1 VDEEDYMS
9 PAGPRAAVERWLGS
23 VRPRRTDLKRDA
35 LAGLPGAIS
44 SVPDGMA
51 ASVLAGVNPVHG
63 LYASFAGPIAGGL
76 TTSTRLMLITTT
88 SAAALA
94 AGSALE
100 SVEPSERSDAMIVLT
115 LLAGAILV
123 VAALMRL
130 GRYIRF
136 VSHSVMLGF
145 LTGVSVNIVLSQ
157 IPDMLGVSASG
168 DFPAAKAWDAL
179 SQPQDILWAS
189 VATGVAALVLLVVL
203 AKTRVG
209 LFSAV
214 IALAVPTAVVVL
226 VDSPNVARV
235 SDVGNIPK
243 ALPVPQLP
251 DFAAFDL
258 GILTGALAVA
268 AIVMVQGA
276 GVANAAPNQDGSRS
290 DANQDISA
298 QGVANLASGLFSGQP
313 VGGSVGQTALNVAAG
328 ARSRWAG
335 IFSGIWMLVI
345 LVALSTLV
353 GEVAM
358 PTLAAVLIYAAV
370 GSMKPGEVATVL
382 RSGRTSQIAFVTTFV
397 ATLVLPVA
405 AAVGIGVAL
414 SLLLQLNQESMDLNV
429 VRLTPDGEGRFAEG
443 PAPRELHDDDIVV
456 LDVYGSLFYA
466 GARTLQLR
474 LPDIGSSQR
483 AAVILRLRGRTTL
496 GATFYSVVGDYARRL
511 AASDGRLY
519 LSGVDDTI
527 ADRWER
533 DGLVQ
538 RAGSVRLY
546 RATPLVGESTYD
558 AFLGAS
564 SRRVRSEPA
573 VAEQG
578 PSDPPAVR

>member
-1 VDEEDYMS
+1 MTLV
-9 PAGPRAAVERWLGS
+9 GLGRAKRWLATI
-23 VRPRRTDLKRDA
+23 RPRRADLKRDA

-44 SVPDGMA
+44 RVPDGMA

-63 LYASFAGPIAGGL
+63 LYASIAGPIAGGL

-100 SVEPSERSDAMIVLT
+100 SIPAEERSDAMLILT
-115 LLAGAILV
+115 LLAGAILIGCAV
-123 VAALMRL
+123 LRL

-145 LTGVSVNIVLSQ
+145 LTGVAVNIVLSQ
-157 IPDMLGVSASG
+157 IPDILGVSASG
-168 DFPAAKAWDAL
+168 DFAAAKAWDAL
-179 SQPQDILWAS
+179 SRPQDILWAS
-189 VATGVAALVLLVVL
+189 VATGAAALVLLVVL
-203 AKTRVG
+203 ANTRVG

-214 IALAVPTAVVVL
+214 IALAVPTAVVAIVN
-226 VDSPNVARV
+226 SPNVATV
-235 SDVGNIPK
+235 SDVGSIPSGI
-243 ALPVPQLP
+243 PMPQLP
-251 DFAAFDL
+251 DLAVFDL

-276 GVANAAPNQDGSRS
+276 GVANAAPNLDGSRS
-290 DANQDISA
+290 NANQDIAA
-298 QGVANLASGLFSGQP
+298 QGTANVAASLFTGQP
-313 VGGSVGQTALNVAAG
+313 VGGSVGQTALNLTTG

-335 IFSGIWMLVI
+335 IFSGVWMLVI
-345 LVALSTLV
+345 LVALSQVV
-353 GEVAM
+353 GQVPM
-358 PTLAAVLIYAAV
+358 PTLAAVLIFAAV
-370 GSMKPGEVATVL
+370 SSVKPREIATVL
-382 RSGRTSQIAFVTTFV
+382 RSGRTAQIAFLTTFI
-397 ATLVLPVA
+397 ATLVLPIA

-414 SLLLQLNQESMDLNV
+414 SLLLQLNQESVDLNV
-429 VRLTPDGEGRFAEG
+429 VRLTPDGQGRFAEG
-443 PAPRELHDDDIVV
+443 PAPRELHDDDVVV

-474 LPDIGSSQR
+474 LPDIATSQR

-496 GATFYSVVGDYARRL
+496 GATFYAVVGDYARRL

-519 LSGVDDTI
+519 LSGVDDSI

-546 RATPLVGESTYD
+546 RATPIVGESTYD

-564 SRRVRSEPA
+564 ARQVHHDA
-573 VAEQG
+573 
-578 PSDPPAVR
+578 PPPG